1 MERHEAIIIGGG
13 LNGLTAAAY
22 LARAGVDVLLLD
34 RNEKLG
40 VAEQGVELAPGF
52 RLPRFRLGVNR
63 LPTRTI
69 FDLEL
74 PKFGLRIARLEG
86 GVSLM
91 NDGRYHASYADG
103 LIYRRELGRLSSR
116 DADAWPRF
124 RRDMLRANRA
134 LDAALTHVMRDLSR
148 PSLTA
153 LRELLG
159 GADRLAKMPVEELHD
174 LTRLWAQPCAAFLDS
189 YFESEVLKAHL
200 ASSALA
206 GTTLGPLA
214 PSSAR
219 FLMNLFRNENG
230 AASGGAPATV
240 MTLGGPDALIDA
252 FVASIKA
259 SGGDV
264 RTEAEVTDI
273 LLKDGKAQGVVLA
286 DGAEIMADA
295 VLSDLDLKRSFL
307 TLFAW
312 KDLPKGFVERV
323 GQFRLRGVTAKINL
337 ALDALPAFPAI
348 PKDCPALAGGI
359 RLVQAVDELERTYDD
374 WRHSMPPRT
383 PLIEMLIPSMVD
395 RSFAPPGKHVMSVAL
410 HYVPEQLHDGDW
422 TPERKQELA
431 TRALTAIA
439 AQSPDIVDR
448 ITAVET
454 LVPPDVENEVGL
466 TSGDFEQGEMT
477 LDQLFVNRPMP
488 GLSGYETPIRNFYLC
503 SGSAHPGALEVG
515 GAGAGAARRV
525 LDALGKK
532 ADARKGRAS

>member
-1 MERHEAIIIGGG
+1 MARHDALIIGGG

-22 LARAGVDVLLLD
+22 IARAGVDVLLLD

-40 VAEQGVELAPGF
+40 VAEQGIELSPGF
-52 RLPRFRLGVNR
+52 RLPRFTLGVNR
-63 LPTRTI
+63 LPARTI

-74 PKFGLRIARLEG
+74 PKFGLRTTRLEG

-91 NDGRYHASYADG
+91 SDGRYHASYSDG
-103 LIYRRELGRLSSR
+103 LIYHRELARLSPR
-116 DADAWPRF
+116 DADAWSRF
-124 RRDMLRANRA
+124 RRDMLRANRVLDEA
-134 LDAALTHVMRDLSR
+134 LAHVMRDLSR
-148 PSLTA
+148 PSLSA

-159 GADRLAKMPVEELHD
+159 GADRLAKMPVEDLHE

-189 YFESEVLKAHL
+189 YFESDVLKAHL
-200 ASSALA
+200 ASRALA
-206 GTTLGPLA
+206 GTTLGPLP

-219 FLMNLFRNENG
+219 FLMNLFRNESG
-230 AASGGAPATV
+230 PASGGAPATV
-240 MTLGGPDALIDA
+240 MTLGGPDALVEA

-259 SGGDV
+259 NGGDV

-337 ALDALPAFPAI
+337 ALDALPAFPAV
-348 PKDCPALAGGI
+348 PKNCPALVGGV
-359 RLVQAVDELERTYDD
+359 RLAQTTDELERTSDD
-374 WRHSMPPRT
+374 WRYDMPPRT
-383 PLIEMLIPSMVD
+383 PLIEMLIPSVVD
-395 RSFAPPGKHVMSVAL
+395 RSFAPPGKHVMSIAL
-410 HYVPEQLHDGDW
+410 HYVPERLHDGDW
-422 TPERKQELA
+422 TPERKRELS

-439 AQSPDIVDR
+439 AHSPGIVDR
-448 ITAVET
+448 IVAMET
-454 LVPPDVENEVGL
+454 LVPPEIENEVGL

-477 LDQLFVNRPMP
+477 LDQLFINRPMP

-503 SGSAHPGALEVG
+503 SGSAHPGTLEVG

-525 LDALGKK
+525 LDALGKRTGV
-532 ADARKGRAS
+532 RKGRAS

>member
-40 VAEQGVELAPGF
+40 VAEQGIELSPGF
-52 RLPRFRLGVNR
+52 RLPRFTLGINK
-63 LPTRTI
+63 LPARTI

-74 PKFGLRIARLEG
+74 RKFGLRTTRLEG

-91 NDGRYHASYADG
+91 SDGRYHASYADG
-103 LIYRRELGRLSSR
+103 LIYHRELARLSPR
-116 DADAWPRF
+116 DADAWSRF

-134 LDAALTHVMRDLSR
+134 LDKALAHVMRDLSR

-174 LTRLWAQPCAAFLDS
+174 LARLWAQPCARFLDS

-219 FLMNLFRNENG
+219 FLMNLFRHEDGPAN
-230 AASGGAPATV
+230 GGAPTTV
-240 MTLGGPDALIDA
+240 MTLGGPDALVDA
-252 FVASIKA
+252 FTALIKA
-259 SGGDV
+259 SGGEV

-286 DGAEIMADA
+286 DGTEIMADA

-337 ALDALPAFPAI
+337 ALDGQPAFSAV

-359 RLVQAVDELERTYDD
+359 RLAQTMDELERSYDD

-410 HYVPEQLHDGDW
+410 HYVPERLHDGDW
-422 TPERKQELA
+422 TSERKQELA

-439 AQSPDIVDR
+439 AHSPGLVDR
-448 ITAVET
+448 IVAMET
-454 LVPPDVENEVGL
+454 LVPPDIENEVGL

-477 LDQLFVNRPMP
+477 LDQLFINRPMP
-488 GLSGYETPIRNFYLC
+488 GLSGYETPIKNFYLC

-525 LDALGKK
+525 VEALGKK
-532 ADARKGRAS
+532 SDARKGRAS

>member
-34 RNEKLG
+34 HNEKLG
-40 VAEQGVELAPGF
+40 VAEQGIELSPDF
-52 RLPRFRLGVNR
+52 RLPRFTLGVNR
-63 LPTRTI
+63 LPARTI

-74 PKFGLRIARLEG
+74 PKFGLRTARLEG

-91 NDGRYHASYADG
+91 NDGRYHASYVDG
-103 LIYRRELGRLSSR
+103 LIYRRELARLSPH
-116 DADAWPRF
+116 DADAWTRF

-134 LDAALTHVMRDLSR
+134 LDAALSHVMRDLSR
-148 PSLTA
+148 PSLSA
-153 LRELLG
+153 LRGLLG
-159 GADRLAKMPVEELHD
+159 GADRLAKMPIEDLHD
-174 LTRLWAQPCAAFLDS
+174 LTRLWAQPCASFLDS
-189 YFESEVLKAHL
+189 YFESDVLKAHL

-214 PSSAR
+214 PSSTR
-219 FLMNLFRNENG
+219 FLMNLFRNESG
-230 AASGGAPATV
+230 PASGGAPATV
-240 MTLGGPDALIDA
+240 MTLGGPDVLVDA

-259 SGGDV
+259 SGGEV

-348 PKDCPALAGGI
+348 PKDCPALVGGV
-359 RLVQAVDELERTYDD
+359 RLAQTMDELERTSDD

-383 PLIEMLIPSMVD
+383 PLIEMLTPSLVD
-395 RSFAPPGKHVMSVAL
+395 RSLAPPGKHVMSVAL
-410 HYVPEQLHDGDW
+410 HYVPEHLHDGDW
-422 TPERKQELA
+422 TPERKRELA
-431 TRALTAIA
+431 TRALTTIA
-439 AQSPDIVDR
+439 AHSPGIVDR
-448 ITAVET
+448 IVAMET

-477 LDQLFVNRPMP
+477 LDQLFINRPMP
-488 GLSGYETPIRNFYLC
+488 GLSGYETPIKNFYLC
-503 SGSAHPGALEVG
+503 SGSAHPGAMEVG

-532 ADARKGRAS
+532 TSARKGRVS